1 MSKEVSPDA
10 EQESSLLSLQNEVLV
25 SLSQCNPP
33 PPPPPR
39 LACWVCTLPSSM
51 QQHRTAPCTRAQ
63 VRLLQNRTP
72 TPNPD
77 PNPNQVRLLQNIRH
91 EHIVAFVAALSLPGG
106 HFCYLQEFAR
116 GGTLDAAIR
125 ARRTLAT
132 PFASTVV
139 ARWMRQLATVTLA
152 GGSTHRPPAQAT
164 ATARQH
170 ESEPVRVLVTA
181 AMAAMAA

>member
-1 MSKEVSPDA
+1 MPSKRRVCSRCRMRSSPRCPNA
-10 EQESSLLSLQNEVLV
+10 TL
-25 SLSQCNPP
+25 PP
-33 PPPPPR
+33 RPALDPR

-125 ARRTLAT
+125 ARRTMAT
-132 PFASTVV
+132 PFATSVV

-152 GGSTHRPPAQAT
+152 GGSTQRPPPKRLSRRANT
-164 ATARQH
+164 
-170 ESEPVRVLVTA
+170 SPSPFGS
-181 AMAAMAA
+181 